1 MSIDSACSSSLVAVH
16 VAAREINA
24 RAATRALAAGVSLTL
39 SPEKTAAFEVTGEPG
54 HAGLITNVHPSH
66 SQHMLSGELQRL
78 IQRSDG
84 ELLALHRNKATILSV
99 VLQMKIDYCDGSFTR
114 SSICFLGDF

>member
-1 MSIDSACSSSLVAVH
+1 MSIDSACSSSLVAIH

-54 HAGLITNVHPSH
+54 HDAFITNVHPSH
-66 SQHMLSGELQRL
+66 SQHMLPGRLKRL

-84 ELLALHRNKATILSV
+84 EILALHRNRATTLSV
-99 VLQMKIDYCDGSFTR
+99 AF
-114 SSICFLGDF
+114 